1 MSSSPLL
8 RSRLEQVVCP
18 LNAKLCFRSFG
29 KRSIQPTTLSPS
41 GLGPRGVVSCCYC
54 FGMFQCRL
62 SSADKAGAGLRTG
75 HSELQKLEPSG
86 IHESVCFGGH
96 SSSSLKLLT
105 VHFQKKKKPTLSLHP
120 FPVGSSFPLCPSFT
134 SPFPYLL
141 SRAAAL
147 KSTARGGN
155 PGHPHRCA

>member
-18 LNAKLCFRSFG
+18 LNAKQCFRSFG

-41 GLGPRGVVSCCYC
+41 GLGPGGVVSCCYC

-105 VHFQKKKKPTLSLHP
+105 VHFQKKKKTNLVSASLPCRLLLSSLSLLH
-120 FPVGSSFPLCPSFT
+120 FSFPL
-134 SPFPYLL
+134 SPL
-141 SRAAAL
+141 SRC
-147 KSTARGGN
+147 SSEEYCPWR
-155 PGHPHRCA
+155 

>member
-41 GLGPRGVVSCCYC
+41 GLGPGGVVSCCYC

-75 HSELQKLEPSG
+75 HSELQRLEPSG

-105 VHFQKKKKPTLSLHP
+105 VHFQKKKNQPCLCIPSLSAPPFLSVPPSLLLSLI
-120 FPVGSSFPLCPSFT
+120 SSL
-134 SPFPYLL
+134 
-141 SRAAAL
+141 AL
-147 KSTARGGN
+147 QL
-155 PGHPHRCA
+155 